1 MRTRTQERA
10 RRAALDEQD
19 ERWPCETELLE
30 LTDMARALEDDELL
44 ERAWGG
50 RLSSRGL
57 GGL

>member
-1 MRTRTQERA
+1 MLFRS
-10 RRAALDEQD
+10 LDEQD